1 MTKVGRVVVAD
12 DEALTRGGVRMLL
25 SGHDA
30 IEVVAE
36 AGSGAEAVE
45 QARSTG
51 ADLVVMD
58 LRMPGEI
65 DGVAATRMLTED
77 QEDGSVT
84 SVLALTLFN
93 DDASVY
99 AALRAGASGFLL
111 KESAPEHLLDAVR
124 AVLDGGSW
132 VDPAVVGQ
140 VILALR
146 STPHTGASTSD
157 LISRLTPRERE
168 ILVLIAQGASNS
180 MIKERLV
187 ISEATVR
194 THVSRVLMKTGC
206 SDRAQAVVLAY
217 QSRLVRV

>member
-1 MTKVGRVVVAD
+1 MTKIGRIVVAD
-12 DEALTRGGVRMLL
+12 DEPLTRGGVRMLL
-25 SGHDA
+25 SGHHD

-36 AGSGAEAVE
+36 AGSGAEAVK
-45 QARSTG
+45 QVRSTG

-58 LRMPGEI
+58 LKMPGEL
-65 DGVAATRMLTED
+65 DGVAATRILTED
-77 QEDGSVT
+77 HDDGSVT

-99 AALRAGASGFLL
+99 AALRGGASGFLL
-111 KESAPEHLLDAVR
+111 KDSAPAHLVDAVR
-124 AVLDGGSW
+124 TVLDGGSW
-132 VDPAVVGQ
+132 IDPAVVGQ

-146 STPHTGASTSD
+146 STPHVGMSTSD
-157 LISRLTPRERE
+157 LIARLTPRERE

-180 MIKERLV
+180 MIQERLV

-194 THVSRVLMKTGC
+194 THVSRILMKTGC

-217 QSRLVRV
+217 RSRLVRP